1 MISFIPH
8 FIWLDNLDM
17 LRCFFLYYEDILE
30 SFCRIFVSM
39 VFSKTSKESPFSK
52 IDAPILLRYS
62 EILICSSSER
72 LSASRM
78 ALSMGLRI
86 SPIPILTFV
95 HSRRFQ
101 SADFQDLHVCVCV
114 NQHNIMH
121 IRLDEGRPCELDEYS
136 CELVQKNPICSLP
149 LRKRYQ
155 PTPLHFLYEQQY
167 LVHSEHLRQWYALC
181 SHRIIYLYQI

>member
-1 MISFIPH
+1 
-8 FIWLDNLDM
+8 M

-95 HSRRFQ
+95 HSRMISVGRF
-101 SADFQDLHVCVCV
+101 SRSSCLCLREIKLLNDYYSISESSKKSPYVFFL
-114 NQHNIMH
+114 
-121 IRLDEGRPCELDEYS
+121 GRFVE
-136 CELVQKNPICSLP
+136 
-149 LRKRYQ
+149 
-155 PTPLHFLYEQQY
+155 
-167 LVHSEHLRQWYALC
+167 
-181 SHRIIYLYQI
+181 